1 MLATISQGLAPQRKV
16 GLLALLA
23 SPAVAIFLS
32 NNAANAGNL
41 IYNMLFSRWLGPETF
56 GLLATILTL
65 KLAMLALMNAL
76 QMAVSQQVSRGET
89 PRLASALALLDRRL
103 FIGLAAFA
111 LLLMPLAIN
120 GTLATTLGLSSNATT
135 ALALLLLALPVT
147 APLCVGRGIAMG
159 RQQTGSI
166 VASGQLEM
174 GIRLLGGAL
183 AWQAGWGLTG
193 IVAAL
198 VMSLVLG
205 WFPVRR
211 GRAEAA
217 NPKVAPTE
225 YSAEMRTVLL
235 LAVPF
240 AILQAAQVA
249 LMDGDIVAASILLD
263 HRDTGYVAV
272 LGLFQRIQ
280 FFACFGLAAVL
291 LPSVTAASARG
302 ESGLREMRPI
312 VILFAATMLPL
323 LAMMYAIPAGMIV
336 AIAGTEFA
344 GAAPALLPIGVAAA
358 AFTGSYLMATLLAA
372 WSDRRGLVLFALAVP
387 VQFGSYAL
395 LASLWPDFELA
406 HMMAVKAGVQLL
418 LALGLA
424 GLIAQNICNRATSK
438 NA

>member
-1 MLATISQGLAPQRKV
+1 MLATISQGFGPHRKA

-32 NNAANAGNL
+32 NNVANAGNL
-41 IYNMLFSRWLGPETF
+41 FYNMLFSRWLGPETF

-76 QMAVSQQVSRGET
+76 QMAVSQQVSRGGK
-89 PRLASALALLDRRL
+89 PHLAKALALLDRRM
-103 FIGLAAFA
+103 FIGLGIFA
-111 LLLMPLAIN
+111 LVLLPLAIN
-120 GTLATTLGLSSNATT
+120 GMLTSALGLSHNAIT

-147 APLCVGRGIAMG
+147 APLCMGRGIAMG
-159 RQQTGSI
+159 HQKTGII

-174 GIRLLGGAL
+174 GIRLVGGAL
-183 AWQAGWGLTG
+183 AWAAGWGLTG

-198 VMSLVLG
+198 VLSLVVG

-211 GRAEAA
+211 VRSATAGHDAA
-217 NPKVAPTE
+217 PAE
-225 YSAEMRTVLL
+225 YSAEMRAVLL

-240 AILQAAQVA
+240 AVLQAAQVA
-249 LMDGDIVAASILLD
+249 LMDGDVVAASILLD
-263 HRDTGYVAV
+263 QRDTGYVAV

-291 LPSVTAASARG
+291 LPSITAASARG

-312 VILFAATMLPL
+312 VILFLATMLPL
-323 LAMMYAIPAGMIV
+323 LALMYAVPADLID
-336 AIAGTEFA
+336 AIAGAEFA
-344 GAAPALLPIGVAAA
+344 GAAPALLPIGIAAA

-387 VQFGSYAL
+387 VQIGSYAM
-395 LASLWPDFELA
+395 LAALWPDFELA
-406 HMMAVKAGVQLL
+406 HLMTVKAIVQLL
-418 LALGLA
+418 LAFGLA
-424 GLIAQNICNRATSK
+424 GLVAQNIRKRSV
-438 NA
+438 